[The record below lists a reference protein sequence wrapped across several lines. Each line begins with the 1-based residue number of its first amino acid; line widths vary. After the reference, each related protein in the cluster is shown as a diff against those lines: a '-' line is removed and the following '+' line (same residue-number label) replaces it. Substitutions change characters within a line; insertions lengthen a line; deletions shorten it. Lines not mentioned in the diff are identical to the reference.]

1 MNLIEQLQS
10 EFRTLTTSREAR
22 RAVDRLAANHPCLNA
37 MRTSADIA
45 QSLKQRDSV
54 KQTAILNSLIAAS
67 PDEPLAAR
75 IILEAFLPTVMH
87 CCTRVR
93 LNNDNRDDFA
103 SEMITA
109 VYEAVRTLATQP
121 ADPYPATKICRFVDN
136 ATKRWQRNEPKAP
149 EPIGDI
155 NDLTEGE
162 ILSSAASSDDTTRN
176 TDRVLVALVEAIHHG
191 LVTKADGNFVA
202 RALLNG
208 DNTQTEAERTYYD
221 RRTIQKR
228 LQRTVTVLAEQ
239 LAPAA

>member
-1 MNLIEQLQS
+1 MNLIERLQS

-22 RAVDRLAANHPCLNA
+22 RAVDRLAANHPCLNG

-45 QSLKQRDSV
+45 HGLKQRDAA
-54 KQTAILNSLIAAS
+54 KQTDILNALIAAS
-67 PDEPLAAR
+67 PIEPIAAR

-103 SEMITA
+103 SEMIAA
-109 VYEAVRTLATQP
+109 VYEAVRTLATRP

-136 ATKRWQRNEPKAP
+136 ATKRWQRTEPKAP

-155 NDLTEGE
+155 NDLTAGE
-162 ILSSAASSDDTTRN
+162 ILCGAAFNDETTRK
-176 TDRVLVALVEAIHHG
+176 TDRVLVALVDAIHNG
-191 LVTKADGNFVA
+191 LVTQADGNFVA

-208 DNTQTEAERTYYD
+208 DNTQTEAERTFFD